1 MTLFLGIGTVVGG
14 WALLGVFLNVANSFQ
29 TLKGANWA
37 WVAFTLVLAQMAY
50 LALATA
56 DLGSVPGK
64 VPLFRLAALEVA
76 NTFAGLTVG
85 AVTVVAT
92 RVRFLQ
98 RQGLDAP
105 VALSSSVVVSL
116 ASWIVKL
123 ALFGAAAPF
132 ALKSLH
138 FSTTPHGGGKH
149 SHLVAEIRVVGVA
162 VPRWRRMVE
171 AKLRPKVHEVHQ
183 HLRQLAT
190 EPRKLVEVFGG
201 TLAAQLVV
209 VLTLG
214 GALHAFGAS
223 LPIATLIVI
232 ITIASVL
239 RGVSPVPGGVG
250 VVEAGLILGLTS
262 AGVHQTIAVAAVFVQ
277 RLVTAYLPPMYGYVT
292 LLWLRRHE
300 YL

>member
-1 MTLFLGIGTVVGG
+1 
-14 WALLGVFLNVANSFQ
+14 
-29 TLKGANWA
+29 
-37 WVAFTLVLAQMAY
+37 
-50 LALATA
+50 
-56 DLGSVPGK
+56 
-64 VPLFRLAALEVA
+64 
-76 NTFAGLTVG
+76 
-85 AVTVVAT
+85 
-92 RVRFLQ
+92 
-98 RQGLDAP
+98 
-105 VALSSSVVVSL
+105 VVVSL

-149 SHLVAEIRVVGVA
+149 SHLVAEILVVVIAVGVAAAVGVA